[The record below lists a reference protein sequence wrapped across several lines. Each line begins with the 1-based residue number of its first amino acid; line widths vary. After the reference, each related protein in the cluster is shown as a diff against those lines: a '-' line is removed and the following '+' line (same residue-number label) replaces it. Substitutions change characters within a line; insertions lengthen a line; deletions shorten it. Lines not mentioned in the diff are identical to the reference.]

1 MNKKQNI
8 HKQYKNG
15 YCIFGNNESEIPKID
30 E

>member
-15 YCIFGNNESEIPKID
+15 YCIFGNNGSEITKID